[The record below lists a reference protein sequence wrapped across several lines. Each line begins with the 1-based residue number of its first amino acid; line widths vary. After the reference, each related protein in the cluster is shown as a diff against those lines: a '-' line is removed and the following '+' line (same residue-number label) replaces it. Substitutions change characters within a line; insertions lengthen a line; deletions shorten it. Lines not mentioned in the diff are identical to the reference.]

1 MERVRPS
8 PFLRTSVWL
17 RARQPLSEHVL
28 NAALVS
34 WFRGTAYRRS
44 FSMWRKHSGQRRMA
58 NGGNWNDEDDM
69 DSRAPEQADP
79 VLVHGFHV
87 NRDHADSITG
97 RPTISA
103 AFFRATLE
111 RFRGRRVK
119 GGFKEDDPPR
129 GGFGEWVQN
138 ESKKLAGRAL
148 TPRHGSFIA
157 AILCSEGD
165 VKRDL
170 VGMAVWLEFP
180 K

>member
-1 MERVRPS
+1 MKTIWT
-8 PFLRTSVWL
+8 L
-17 RARQPLSEHVL
+17 
-28 NAALVS
+28 
-34 WFRGTAYRRS
+34 GTR
-44 FSMWRKHSGQRRMA
+44 
-58 NGGNWNDEDDM
+58 E
-69 DSRAPEQADP
+69 ADP

-87 NRDHADSITG
+87 NRDHADSIRG

-103 AFFRATLE
+103 AFFRAALE
-111 RFRGRRVK
+111 RFGRRLRA
-119 GGFKEDDPPR
+119 FHEDDPPR